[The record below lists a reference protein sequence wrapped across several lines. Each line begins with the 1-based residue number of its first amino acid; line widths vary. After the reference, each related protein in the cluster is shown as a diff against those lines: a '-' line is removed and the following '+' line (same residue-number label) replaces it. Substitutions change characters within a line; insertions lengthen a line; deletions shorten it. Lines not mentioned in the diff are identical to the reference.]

1 MRSTGTDLKIKA
13 NGIEISYDDLG
24 AGALPVI
31 FIHGFPFN
39 KSSWQPQLDAMQE
52 HFRVIAYDNRG
63 FGQSQA
69 GDEKLT
75 VTLMANDLIK
85 LMDSLE
91 IDKAIICGLSMGGYI
106 VLNAVTR
113 FPDRFTAFVLCDTQC
128 VSDTPEGAKKRY
140 ETAENI
146 QKDGK
151 EKFAEGFIGKLF
163 AKETRATNASVQESI
178 TNMITTTSV
187 PTLVAALDAL
197 AQRTETCTE
206 LKNVARPSLI
216 ICGEEDGI
224 TPPSQSEMMH
234 KNLSGSEMVIIP
246 NAGHLSNLE
255 QPALFNE
262 ILHNYL
268 IKLTTAI

>member
-1 MRSTGTDLKIKA
+1 MRSTGTDLKVKA
-13 NGIEISYDDLG
+13 NGIEICYDDLG
-24 AGALPVI
+24 AGTLPVI

-39 KSSWQPQLDAMQE
+39 KSSWQPQLDALQAQ
-52 HFRVIAYDNRG
+52 FRVIAYDNRG
-63 FGQSQA
+63 FGQSQE

-106 VLNAVTR
+106 ALNAVTR
-113 FPDRFTAFVLCDTQC
+113 FPDRFAAFVLCDTQC

-140 ETAENI
+140 ETAEKI
-146 QKDGK
+146 QKEGK
-151 EKFAEGFIGKLF
+151 EKFAEGFMGKLF
-163 AKETRATNASVQESI
+163 AKETVASNMSVQENVRS
-178 TNMITTTSV
+178 MIISTSV

-206 LKNVARPSLI
+206 LKNVAKPSLI

-224 TPPSQSEMMH
+224 TPPAQSETMH
-234 KNLSGSEMVIIP
+234 KNLSGSEIVIIP

-262 ILHNYL
+262 ILQNYL
-268 IKLTTAI
+268 VRLTTAL